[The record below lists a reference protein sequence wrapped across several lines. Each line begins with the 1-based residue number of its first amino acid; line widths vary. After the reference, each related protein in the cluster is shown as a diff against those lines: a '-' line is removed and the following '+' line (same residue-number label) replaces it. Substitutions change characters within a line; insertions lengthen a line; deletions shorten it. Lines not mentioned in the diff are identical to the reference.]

1 MDTARPLYSQEIH
14 SFLLWMPNWIGD
26 VVLTL
31 PVIQSLRRAYPVA
44 RISVVAKSPSDELLM
59 GHPSINTVF
68 TLPSGSENGFWQKA
82 KFARNL
88 KKFNFDVGVVFP
100 NSFGSAFLLSLTEV
114 KCRLGYNTD
123 AREILLTHPVKRH
136 RV

>member
-44 RISVVAKSPSDELLM
+44 RISVVAKDLL
-59 GHPSINTVF
+59 
-68 TLPSGSENGFWQKA
+68 
-82 KFARNL
+82 
-88 KKFNFDVGVVFP
+88 
-100 NSFGSAFLLSLTEV
+100 
-114 KCRLGYNTD
+114 
-123 AREILLTHPVKRH
+123 
-136 RV
+136 